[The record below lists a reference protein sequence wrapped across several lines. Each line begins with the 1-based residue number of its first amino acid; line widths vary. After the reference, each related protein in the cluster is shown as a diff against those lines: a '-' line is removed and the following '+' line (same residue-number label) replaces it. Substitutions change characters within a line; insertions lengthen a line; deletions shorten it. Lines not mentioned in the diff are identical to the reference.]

1 MVHPVN
7 TYINTYNVQYIL
19 EISTIYNIFLKYLQ
33 YTIYFRNIYKIQYI
47 FIDFRSMSTRII
59 YNLDIALYNL
69 YSIDISTLY
78 NICPRLKGV
87 VQWS

>member
-47 FIDFRSMSTRII
+47 LDFRSMSTRII